1 MAKFRSPTGNNE
13 IWISQT
19 THGESAT
26 NPNDLS
32 KQKAIDI
39 SMSGGTNFVSVCSG
53 TVELTTTSGGGYIS
67 VIPDNASFRILY
79 VHTKDWVVSKGQKVQ
94 AGQILGKIQT
104 LSTGSH
110 LHFGLKNISGVA
122 PHPEPMDYF
131 DRSIIFRTKYQAI
144 KDIWFIGENLNWAK
158 FQDLSYQNTAMSFK
172 KGDVLEFTGEQNIR
186 KGSGTSYEVVR
197 ASKVGEIFT
206 VADNPRVANNYNWYD
221 TGNGWAA
228 DVGKFKV
235 YTPPVVPPTEP
246 PQPPQQTECEK
257 QITALDNKI
266 QALEA
271 TAGLLEDN
279 LRASAEKV
287 EHLEGV
293 LKGEREEAKKL
304 QVQYNELVLKEAR
317 VSQDLLETVEQLDKC
332 KLQLEEGNKN
342 FIERILNAI
351 REWLGRV

>member
-1 MAKFRSPTGNNE
+1 MAKFKSPTGNNE

-53 TVELTTTSGGGYIS
+53 TVELTTTLGGGYVS

-79 VHTKDWVVSKGQKVQ
+79 VHTKDWVVSKGQRVQ
-94 AGQILGKIQT
+94 VGQILGKIQT

-131 DRSIIFRTKYQAI
+131 DRSIVFRTKYQAI
-144 KDIWFIGENLNWAK
+144 KDLWFTGENINWALFK
-158 FQDLSYQNTAMSFK
+158 DLNYDNTAMSFK

-206 VADNPRVANNYNWYD
+206 VADNPRIADNYTWYD

-235 YTPPVVPPTEP
+235 YVKPEEP
-246 PQPPQQTECEK
+246 QNPPQQTECEK
-257 QITALDNKI
+257 QINILQIQIKSLESKLGTQEIQLKALEGEKVKLLEKIKEVEKESKENFELYDIEVGRNKI
-266 QALEA
+266 LEQEK
-271 TAGLLEDN
+271 LDLE
-279 LRASAEKV
+279 
-287 EHLEGV
+287 
-293 LKGEREEAKKL
+293 EEL
-304 QVQYNELVLKEAR
+304 
-317 VSQDLLETVEQLDKC
+317 SKC
-332 KLQLEEGNKN
+332 KIQLEEGQIN
-342 FIERILNAI
+342 FIKKILEAI
-351 REWLGRV
+351 GKWLGSIKG